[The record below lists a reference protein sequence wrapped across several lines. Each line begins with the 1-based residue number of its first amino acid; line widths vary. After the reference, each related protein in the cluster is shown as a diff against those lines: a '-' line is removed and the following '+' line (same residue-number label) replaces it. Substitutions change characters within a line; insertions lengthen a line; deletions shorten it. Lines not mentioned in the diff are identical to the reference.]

1 MRKHTDPQT
10 LPRAKMGYALKKKS
24 REENVRTQVPKD
36 GNHFCQSDLDGKWSG
51 ESPLLETPQQFP
63 LNIKRFKPPAEM

>member
-51 ESPLLETPQQFP
+51 DPTAGPSQYKKNYTPG
-63 LNIKRFKPPAEM
+63 